1 MFFKRHQSEL
11 NDLQH
16 TITEQNGLLEAI
28 NRSMAVIEFDLDGV
42 VLKANDNF
50 LKTMG
55 YRAEQVIGQPH
66 RLFCTPEFGR
76 SAQYTE
82 LWSRLKNGQFQSGTF
97 ERINSQGQ
105 PIWLEAN
112 YNPIKDASGRVVK
125 VVKFAMNVT
134 TKVQQ
139 ESEANAKL
147 QAIDRA
153 MAVIEFDLDGG
164 ILTANQNFLTRM
176 GYTLA
181 ELKGKHHRLFCRAE
195 LVNSSAYEDFWRRLN
210 QGELFQGQFERVD
223 KRGQSIWLE
232 ANYNPVYDAAGRLC
246 KVVKFATDVTARVEQ
261 HEHDARSAS
270 AAYHISVETRK
281 VAEQGTQVIQQ
292 AASEMREIADDIAQ
306 SSTLIAQLGERSE
319 QITAIVNTI
328 RAIADQT
335 NLLALNAAIEAARAG
350 DQGRGFA
357 VVADEVRN
365 LAHRTQESA
374 EEIHKMITSLQVGS
388 REAVTTMNASQA
400 SSEESVEVA
409 NQAGLR
415 LVSVTQRIGE
425 IDGMNQSVAAA
436 TEEQTAVVE
445 TLNVDVNQIN
455 LLNQQ
460 SVANLNET
468 LKDCDALSQQANRLK
483 QLVDSFKI

>member
-1 MFFKRHQSEL
+1 MFFKRHQSAL

-28 NRSMAVIEFDLDGV
+28 DRSMAVIEFDLDGV
-42 VLKANDNF
+42 VLTANDNF
-50 LKTMG
+50 LKTTG
-55 YRAEQVIGQPH
+55 YRADQVIGQPH

-97 ERINSQGQ
+97 ERVNSQGQ

-125 VVKFAMNVT
+125 VVKYAMDVT

-181 ELKGKHHRLFCRAE
+181 ELKGKHHRLFCRAD

-223 KRGQSIWLE
+223 KRGQTVWLE
-232 ANYNPVYDAAGRLC
+232 ANYNPVYDASGRLC

-261 HEHDARSAS
+261 HEQDARSAS

-357 VVADEVRN
+357 VVADEVRQ
-365 LAHRTQESA
+365 LAARTSGSTA
-374 EEIHKMITSLQVGS
+374 EISNMIGLIQSET
-388 REAVTTMNASQA
+388 RQA
-400 SSEESVEVA
+400 IKSME
-409 NQAGLR
+409 
-415 LVSVTQRIGE
+415 
-425 IDGMNQSVAAA
+425 
-436 TEEQTAVVE
+436 
-445 TLNVDVNQIN
+445 
-455 LLNQQ
+455 
-460 SVANLNET
+460 
-468 LKDCDALSQQANRLK
+468 
-483 QLVDSFKI
+483 

>member
-1 MFFKRHQSEL
+1 MFFKRHQAEL

-112 YNPIKDASGRVVK
+112 YNPIKDTSGRVVK
-125 VVKFAMNVT
+125 VVKFAMDVT

-357 VVADEVRN
+357 VVADEVRQ
-365 LAHRTQESA
+365 LAARTSGSTA
-374 EEIHKMITSLQVGS
+374 EISNMIGLIQSETRQAIKSMEGTRGRAAQGVELADQAGSVILQIRDGAS
-388 REAVTTMNASQA
+388 EAVQA
-400 SSEESVEVA
+400 VSMFA
-409 NQAGLR
+409 NERAPG
-415 LVSVTQRIGE
+415 
-425 IDGMNQSVAAA
+425 
-436 TEEQTAVVE
+436 
-445 TLNVDVNQIN
+445 
-455 LLNQQ
+455 
-460 SVANLNET
+460 
-468 LKDCDALSQQANRLK
+468 
-483 QLVDSFKI
+483 

>member
-28 NRSMAVIEFDLDGV
+28 NRSMAVIEFDLEGV

-82 LWSRLKNGQFQSGTF
+82 LWSRLKNGRFQSGTF

-105 PIWLEAN
+105 PVWLEAN

-223 KRGQSIWLE
+223 KRGQSVWLE

-357 VVADEVRN
+357 VVADEVRQ
-365 LAHRTQESA
+365 LAARTSGSTA
-374 EEIHKMITSLQVGS
+374 EISNMIGLIQSETRQAIKSMEGTRGRAAQGVELADQAGSVILQIRDGAS
-388 REAVTTMNASQA
+388 EAVQA
-400 SSEESVEVA
+400 VSMFA
-409 NQAGLR
+409 NERAP
-415 LVSVTQRIGE
+415 
-425 IDGMNQSVAAA
+425 N
-436 TEEQTAVVE
+436 
-445 TLNVDVNQIN
+445 
-455 LLNQQ
+455 
-460 SVANLNET
+460 
-468 LKDCDALSQQANRLK
+468 
-483 QLVDSFKI
+483 

>member
-1 MFFKRHQSEL
+1 MFFNRHKSVID
-11 NDLQH
+11 DLQR
-16 TITEQNGLLEAI
+16 TLTEQAGLLDAI

-42 VLKANDNF
+42 VLRANDNF

-55 YRAEQVIGQPH
+55 YTAEQAIGQPH
-66 RLFCTPEFGR
+66 RRFCTPEFGR
-76 SAQYTE
+76 SAQYTD

-97 ERINSQGQ
+97 ERVDGKGQ
-105 PIWLEAN
+105 PIWLEAS

-125 VVKFAMNVT
+125 VVKYAMDVT
-134 TKVQQ
+134 AKVQQ

-153 MAVIEFDLDGG
+153 MAVIEFNLDGS

-181 ELKGKHHRLFCRAE
+181 ELKGKHHRLFCTPA
-195 LVNSSAYEDFWRRLN
+195 LVNSNAYEDFWRRLN

-223 KRGQSIWLE
+223 KRGQTVWLE

-246 KVVKFATDVTARVEQ
+246 KVVKFASDVTARVEQ
-261 HEHDARSAS
+261 HEQDARSAS
-270 AAYHISVETRK
+270 AAYHISVATRK

-292 AASEMREIADDIAQ
+292 AASEMREIAEDIAE

-350 DQGRGFA
+350 EQGRGFA
-357 VVADEVRN
+357 VVADEVRL
-365 LAHRTQESA
+365 LAGRTSGSTA
-374 EEIHKMITSLQVGS
+374 EISSMISLIQNET
-388 REAVTTMNASQA
+388 RQA
-400 SSEESVEVA
+400 IKSMEGTRGRAAEGVELA
-409 NQAGLR
+409 NQAGTVILQIR
-415 LVSVTQRIGE
+415 DGASEAVDAVS
-425 IDGMNQSVAAA
+425 MF
-436 TEEQTAVVE
+436 
-445 TLNVDVNQIN
+445 
-455 LLNQQ
+455 
-460 SVANLNET
+460 ANER
-468 LKDCDALSQQANRLK
+468 APG
-483 QLVDSFKI
+483 